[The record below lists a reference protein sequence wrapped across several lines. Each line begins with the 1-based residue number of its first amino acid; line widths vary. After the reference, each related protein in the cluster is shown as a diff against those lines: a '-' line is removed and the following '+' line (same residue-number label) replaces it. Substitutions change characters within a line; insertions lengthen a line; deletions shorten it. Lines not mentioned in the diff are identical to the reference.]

1 MLSVGTSCTVQSLKA
16 RPELN
21 GRRGVIVS
29 QLDEGGRVGV
39 QVEGEDKPLSLKPAS
54 LDVVSAPPA
63 SSRAVADSAV
73 QSVDSKTL
81 ARFVAA
87 HSIRASDE
95 AKRLFAVEMRAGVA
109 LGGSWCCSTS
119 TLWCVTCAANL
130 AYSGLEDEISDNIP
144 KLLGLAP
151 CTAFRGE
158 RQLPGELEA
167 ALHLVERVADG
178 RKPLGRAPLPPQPL
192 SPSPLRHTTRARAF
206 RQKSASRTSPG
217 RSTHTSRRCCSPPA
231 ARLQPACSPP
241 AARLQPACSPP
252 PPPLRAAARST
263 GALPSQEIAA
273 HDRLVSR
280 EYTNAWG
287 MRMLG
292 ACLRGRTVSSI
303 ASLAS
308 LAQLYRRAKLPHVSR
323 EIEEAAAQL
332 SDALL
337 SDWISNFDVE
347 ENGSRGWLTGLLCGY
362 PVWTTAARYHTGGFE
377 PKK

>member
-21 GRRGVIVS
+21 GRRGVVVS
-29 QLDEGGRVGV
+29 KLDEGGRVGV
-39 QVEGEDKPLSLKPAS
+39 QVEGEDKPLSLKPAN
-54 LDVVSAPPA
+54 LDVVS
-63 SSRAVADSAV
+63 ADSAV

-87 HSIRASDE
+87 HSIRASDA
-95 AKRLFAVEMRAGVA
+95 AKRLFAEEMRAGVA

-144 KLLGLAP
+144 KLLGLPP
-151 CTAFRGE
+151 CTTFQGE

-206 RQKSASRTSPG
+206 RQKSASITSAG
-217 RSTHTSRRCCSPPA
+217 RSTRTSRRCCSPPA
-231 ARLQPACSPP
+231 ARLQPACS
-241 AARLQPACSPP
+241 SPP
-252 PPPLRAAARST
+252 HTLRAAARST

-308 LAQLYRRAKLPHVSR
+308 LAQLYSRAKLPHVGR
-323 EIEEAAAQL
+323 EIEEAAPQL

-337 SDWISNFDVE
+337 SDWISDFDVE

-377 PKK
+377 LKRRQG